1 MSTSRFIAF
10 AMTVV
15 FCMTAVLGYRWHQ
28 YVTNSDSPY
37 DEVGITLNG
46 IMPGPLNKWGC
57 DRLHD
62 TFGNVLPP
70 LNCEADDGAA
80 WR

>member
-1 MSTSRFIAF
+1 MSISRLVVFSL
-10 AMTVV
+10 TVV
-15 FCMTAVLGYRWHQ
+15 FCVTVFMGYRWHQ

-37 DEVGITLNG
+37 DEVGMTLNG
-46 IMPGPLNKWGC
+46 LMPGPLNKWGC
-57 DRLHD
+57 DRLRD

-70 LNCEADDGAA
+70 LHCEADNGST